1 MLGGLLESRLYAESK
16 LLYFDLTRRRPPCGD
31 FLFLASPG
39 FACTVPQAH
48 VRTQR
53 ATKEIIMIQ
62 IQLSNVTLVLGAKHI
77 FENLNWEIQDGQKI
91 GLIGPNGAGKS
102 SLFKLILEE
111 HSAELGGTVT
121 RARQLRTGYLP
132 QQPELDLA
140 LTAFEAALDGNPRVA
155 EVKSELEDVEASLGD
170 SEVYGDERRLQ
181 NALDRQA
188 HLLDEYQSY
197 GGDSYPERVRELLIG
212 LGMAE
217 GDLSKPLSVL
227 SGGQK
232 KLVGL
237 ARLLLVRPDVL
248 LLDEPDNHLDLPGK
262 IFLEKLIRAYE
273 GTVVIVSHDR
283 YLLDAVV
290 THIADLEDG
299 KLTVFEGDY
308 SSYVMNKDAR
318 IARQEQLFRAQQK
331 EVDRLEAAIKRYAI
345 WGKVYDNEDFAAK
358 AKSMQKRL
366 DKIDK
371 IEKPITE
378 RRRMDLK
385 LNGWRGS
392 NKVLELDGVTKSF
405 GGRHLFKE
413 INETI
418 WHGERVGLIGPNGS
432 GKSVFIRMV
441 LGQEKPD
448 CGEIKIGPSV
458 SIAHYSQEHETLD
471 FEQTLLEAVRYAGRM
486 SESNATAFLLRY
498 LFTYQ
503 QISQKIGEL
512 SGGERSRLQ
521 LALLVLSGAN
531 FLLLDEPTNNL
542 DIPSA
547 EVLEQALEDF
557 VGTVLVISHDRYF
570 LDRTV
575 ERLLAIEEGELSG
588 YLGGYSDYLE
598 SQR

>member
-1 MLGGLLESRLYAESK
+1 
-16 LLYFDLTRRRPPCGD
+16 
-31 FLFLASPG
+31 
-39 FACTVPQAH
+39 
-48 VRTQR
+48 
-53 ATKEIIMIQ
+53 MIQ
-62 IQLSNVTLVLGAKHI
+62 IQLSNVTLILGAKHI
-77 FENLNWEIQDGQKI
+77 FENLDWEIQSGQKI

-102 SLFKLILEE
+102 SLFKLIMGEY
-111 HSAELGGTVT
+111 SAELGGTVT
-121 RARQLRTGYLP
+121 RARQIRIGYLP
-132 QQPELDLA
+132 QQPELDLT
-140 LTAFEAALDGNPRVA
+140 LTAFEAALDGNPRVE
-155 EVKSELEDVEASLGD
+155 EVRVELEQVESSLGD
-170 SEVYGDERRLQ
+170 PEVYGNEHRLQ
-181 NALDRQA
+181 KALDRQS
-188 HLLDEYQSY
+188 HLLEEYQSY
-197 GGDSYPERVRELLIG
+197 GGEGYPEHVRELLVR

-217 GDLSKPLSVL
+217 GDLNKPLSVL

-232 KLVGL
+232 KLIGL

-262 IFLEKLIRAYE
+262 IYLEKLIREYE

-290 THIADLEDG
+290 THIADLEDS
-299 KLTVFEGDY
+299 KLTVFKGDY
-308 SSYVMNKDAR
+308 SSYVIDKEAR
-318 IARQEQLFRAQQK
+318 IARQEQMFRAQQK
-331 EVDRLEAAIKRYAI
+331 EIGRLEAAIKRYAI
-345 WGKVYDNEDFAAK
+345 WGKVYDNEDFAAR
-358 AKSMQKRL
+358 AKTMQKRL
-366 DKIDK
+366 DKMEK
-371 IEKPITE
+371 IEKPVAE
-378 RRRMDLK
+378 RRRMDLQ

-392 NKVLELDGVTKSF
+392 NKVLELDSVTKSF
-405 GGRHLFKE
+405 GKKLIFTE

-418 WHGERVGLIGPNGS
+418 WHGECVGLIGPNGS
-432 GKSVFIRMV
+432 GKSVFIRML
-441 LGQEKPD
+441 LGQEEAD

-458 SIAHYSQEHETLD
+458 SVGYYAQEHETLD
-471 FEQTLLEAVRYAGRM
+471 FDQPLLDAVRYAGSM
-486 SESNATAFLLRY
+486 SESNAVAYLLRY

-542 DIPSA
+542 DIASA

-575 ERLLAIEEGELSG
+575 QRLLAIENGRLVE

-598 SQR
+598 KRR